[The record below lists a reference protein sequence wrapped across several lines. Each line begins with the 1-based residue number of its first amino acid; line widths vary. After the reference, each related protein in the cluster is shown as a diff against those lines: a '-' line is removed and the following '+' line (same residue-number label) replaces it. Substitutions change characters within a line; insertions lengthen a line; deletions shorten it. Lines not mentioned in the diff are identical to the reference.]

1 MSLTT
6 LPVRVAQF
14 QVSAGASRVFL
25 GSLRAADVLNLVVE
39 RFESGVDLSIMLS
52 EISRSLVGSHVPER
66 IGAFLSL
73 TQTSEGR
80 HIDARARGTR
90 RTRGSGVS
98 RRTLREKNKDGR
110 VIYFFFFFFFFCIIL
125 PFSVKPVKPLSS

>member
-25 GSLRAADVLNLVVE
+25 GSLRATDVLNLVVE

-110 VIYFFFFFFFFCIIL
+110 VIYFFFFC
-125 PFSVKPVKPLSS
+125 